1 MTGPKRLRT
10 EVAPDPPASGVGALA
25 ARGALAL
32 GARQVVVW
40 LINFG
45 SGIVLARLLA
55 PADFGVFVIASF
67 ILTAFTVF
75 GDGGLGASLIRQ
87 PDEPTLADYR
97 RVFFVQQA
105 VVIAV
110 VLLCCATASLVVS
123 LYALNESYAWFIRL
137 MAIAL
142 LITSFQ
148 TISVIRLER
157 RLAFGRI
164 GMISA
169 VESATF
175 SAAAI
180 AFAVAGAG
188 VYSFGAALVAQA
200 LVGATLY
207 LLASP
212 WRIGWER
219 PTREL
224 RERLAFGIP
233 YQGIGVVS
241 LVKDS
246 ISPVFIGLLLGATQ
260 VGYVKWS
267 QTLAAYALFAIQVLQ
282 RLLMPTFARLQGEP
296 ERLGRAVESILTACN
311 ALVAP
316 VAVITLVL
324 AEPLTHLVYG
334 DTWVPALPIFY
345 AFWCANVLVPT
356 AAPIMALLNALGA
369 SRLAFSFALLW
380 MVGTWGLGLPL
391 SSGDRRRRLRHRERR
406 AADHESASLSCGP
419 APGFVLHH
427 QALRGS
433 VAIGSGGCRSR
444 PGPTVDPA
452 RSFFVGVAR
461 TPPWQRWRTYCSSLV
476 SEQTTSHNSAISRVS
491 GCPGSA
497 AYSTGAPVH
506 MTLRPSTTPG
516 PKPRLAYHGSSTLHL
531 MRSRALTRRAAL
543 LLVMSMP
550 RCKVARAPTV
560 VSIHL
565 LAIPASLSGKPCEP
579 LVP

>member
-1 MTGPKRLRT
+1 LRT
-10 EVAPDPPASGVGALA
+10 EIATDPPAGGVGALA

-97 RVFFVQQA
+97 RVFFVQQV

-123 LYALNESYAWFIRL
+123 LYALKESYAWFIRL

-142 LITSFQ
+142 MITSFQ

-224 RERLAFGIP
+224 RERLGFGIP
-233 YQGIGVVS
+233 YQGIGAVS

-246 ISPVFIGLLLGATQ
+246 ISPVFIGLLLGATE

-324 AEPLTHLVYG
+324 AQPLTHLVYG
-334 DTWVPALPIFY
+334 DRWVPALPIFY
-345 AFWCANVLVPT
+345 AFWCANLLVPT
-356 AAPIMALLNALGA
+356 AAPIMALLNALGS

-391 SSGDRRRRLRHRERR
+391 VLAIGAVGYGVANAALQITNLLLFR
-406 AADHESASLSCGP
+406 AAQRRVSFSIIKP
-419 APGFVLHH
+419 
-427 QALRGS
+427 
-433 VAIGSGGCRSR
+433 SGGPWLLAAAGAAPVLALELTLPAHSLWVLLTYA
-444 PGPTVDPA
+444 TVAAVAYVLLAARFGADYLAQFSNLAGIRLPWIGRIFNRAA
-452 RSFFVGVAR
+452 RS
-461 TPPWQRWRTYCSSLV
+461 
-476 SEQTTSHNSAISRVS
+476 I
-491 GCPGSA
+491 
-497 AYSTGAPVH
+497 
-506 MTLRPSTTPG
+506 
-516 PKPRLAYHGSSTLHL
+516 
-531 MRSRALTRRAAL
+531 
-543 LLVMSMP
+543 
-550 RCKVARAPTV
+550 
-560 VSIHL
+560 
-565 LAIPASLSGKPCEP
+565 
-579 LVP
+579 